1 MNKKLKVL
9 LIIFVCLL
17 FAFPTFVK
25 ANIICND
32 GSQSP
37 SCSYCHPG
45 CCSWHGGCTSTYKN
59 YDEDYD
65 EEDYDE
71 DYVEDY
77 VEDYDEEDKSE
88 NTLLVIGLV
97 IGGIIIISFLV
108 KKQDE

>member
-45 CCSWHGGCTSTYKN
+45 CCSWHGGCTSAYES
-59 YDEDYD
+59 YAEDYD
-65 EEDYDE
+65 EEG
-71 DYVEDY
+71 
-77 VEDYDEEDKSE
+77 KSE
-88 NTLLVIGLV
+88 NTLLIIGSV

-108 KKQDE
+108 KKQDK

>member
-45 CCSWHGGCTSTYKN
+45 CCSWHGGCTSTYES
-59 YDEDYD
+59 YD
-65 EEDYDE
+65 
-71 DYVEDY
+71 
-77 VEDYDEEDKSE
+77 EDYDEEDKSE
-88 NTLLVIGLV
+88 NTLLIIGSV

>member
-45 CCSWHGGCTSTYKN
+45 CCSWHGGCTSAYES

-65 EEDYDE
+65 
-71 DYVEDY
+71 
-77 VEDYDEEDKSE
+77 EDYDEEDKSE
-88 NTLLVIGLV
+88 NTLLIIGSV

>member
-45 CCSWHGGCTSTYKN
+45 CCSWHGGCTSAYES

-65 EEDYDE
+65 EEG
-71 DYVEDY
+71 
-77 VEDYDEEDKSE
+77 KSE
-88 NTLLVIGLV
+88 NTLLIIGSV

>member
-1 MNKKLKVL
+1 MNKNLKVL

-17 FAFPTFVK
+17 FVFPTFVK

-45 CCSWHGGCTSTYKN
+45 CCSWHGGCTSTYES
-59 YDEDYD
+59 YD
-65 EEDYDE
+65 
-71 DYVEDY
+71 
-77 VEDYDEEDKSE
+77 EDYDEEDKSE
-88 NTLLVIGLV
+88 NTLLIIGSV

>member
-17 FAFPTFVK
+17 FVFPTFVK

-45 CCSWHGGCTSTYKN
+45 CCSWHGGCTSTYES

-65 EEDYDE
+65 EK
-71 DYVEDY
+71 
-77 VEDYDEEDKSE
+77 DKSE
-88 NTLLVIGLV
+88 NTLLIIGSV

>member
-45 CCSWHGGCTSTYKN
+45 CCSWHGGCTSAYEN

-65 EEDYDE
+65 EEG
-71 DYVEDY
+71 
-77 VEDYDEEDKSE
+77 KSE
-88 NTLLVIGLV
+88 NTLLIIGSV